1 MILVNLLHFYQPINQ
16 QDDILDRIVNESYRP
31 IVSGLLA
38 RPNSRININ
47 FAGSLLK
54 LLVQKGYTDV
64 IEGITLLLARGQI
77 ELTASAMYH
86 PILPLL
92 PKHECLRQIELN
104 NAEGKKAFGDLY
116 NPKGFFPPEMAMNDM
131 VYELCVELG
140 YSWVAAPT
148 VGCPKEYS
156 MASSRFTYKNSELSI
171 LFRNKP
177 VSSLI
182 LSAQVR
188 TAEDLIKETKDFA
201 LADKLWFTVMDAET
215 FGHHRVGHEKLL
227 FELLDS
233 PFFDNRLGSD
243 AVCDT
248 ALPSIPV
255 SPIEGTW
262 TNDEQ
267 DTFLQKGESPFTLW
281 DDKANPIHKK
291 QWELANFVVKEL
303 ASFSDKESPSWY
315 LARTQ
320 ADVALASDQFWWAS
334 AKPWWSLEM
343 IESGAFDLKQVILTL
358 FKSSEDK
365 SKTVLAETLYNE
377 ILAIA
382 FEWQRSG
389 YIRKRHSEESTTH
402 RLPPLKDR
410 TSAEWFNQL
419 VLEFEKEMNDAVLR
433 QDFERAIKWRD
444 AVIKI
449 SLGTD
454 KHDILHVVDELWLGR
469 NVPWAQP
476 QVKPFLAHSWVEF
489 SDFAKAH
496 FLDVASQEDFENWQK
511 SKS

>member
-1 MILVNLLHFYQPINQ
+1 MNLKKSTIEVLRNFNGINQ
-16 QDDILDRIVNESYRP
+16 
-31 IVSGLLA
+31 G
-38 RPNSRININ
+38 
-47 FAGSLLK
+47 
-54 LLVQKGYTDV
+54 
-64 IEGITLLLARGQI
+64 
-77 ELTASAMYH
+77 
-86 PILPLL
+86 
-92 PKHECLRQIELN
+92 
-104 NAEGKKAFGDLY
+104 
-116 NPKGFFPPEMAMNDM
+116 
-131 VYELCVELG
+131 
-140 YSWVAAPT
+140 
-148 VGCPKEYS
+148 
-156 MASSRFTYKNSELSI
+156 I
-171 LFRNKP
+171 LFREGNTIRTMSVMRTIFASAKVEDTFP
-177 VSSLI
+177 KEFAIYDLGEFLSTISLFDTPDIQFKDEFFIVAEGTSKVKYFYSNPNVVVSPPEKNVAMPDADVTFNISRMQIDQL
-182 LSAQVR
+182 LKASAVMK
-188 TAEDLIKETKDFA
+188 LKDFA
-201 LADKLWFTVMDAET
+201 VTDQLWFTVMDAET

-248 ALPSIPV
+248 ALPSISV
-255 SPIEGTW
+255 NPIEGTW

-281 DDKANPIHKK
+281 DDKTNPIHKK

-303 ASFSDKESPSWY
+303 ASFSNKELPSWQ

-343 IESGAFDLKQVILTL
+343 IESGAFDLKQVIMTL
-358 FKSSEDK
+358 FKSGEDK
-365 SKTVLAETLYNE
+365 SKAALAETLYNE

-402 RLPPLKDR
+402 KLPPLKDR
-410 TSAEWFNQL
+410 TSHEWFNQL
-419 VLEFEKEMNDAVLR
+419 VLEFEKEMNDAVAK

-476 QVKPFLAHSWVEF
+476 QVKPFLAHSWDAF

-496 FLDVASQEDFENWQK
+496 FLDVSSQEEFENWQK